1 MSNVDRL
8 TRVNALLKREIAES
22 LYRVFAGKDFDF
34 AAVTVTHVF
43 ISSDLHTARVL
54 VSILGHEKDRA
65 GILRQLQQYHGPI
78 QKLLSKHVILKY
90 TPQLHFELDTSD
102 EQGDH
107 ILRILEK
114 MEGEHHDWANEPPP
128 APPKEEETPSVFT
141 PAAPGNPRANL
152 IRGTASCWW
161 TSPVAR
167 PRTTWWIVSA
177 AHSASA
183 RWAMAVRSTRWRPAC

>member
-43 ISSDLHTARVL
+43 VSSDLHTARVL
-54 VSILGHEKDRA
+54 VSILGHEKDRI
-65 GILRQLQQYHGPI
+65 GILRQLQQHHGPI

-90 TPQLHFELDTSD
+90 TPQLHFELDTSL

-107 ILRILEK
+107 ILRLLEK
-114 MEGEHHDWANEPPP
+114 IETEHPDWAAATPPPP
-128 APPKEEETPSVFT
+128 ATEEKLP
-141 PAAPGNPRANL
+141 
-152 IRGTASCWW
+152 
-161 TSPVAR
+161 
-167 PRTTWWIVSA
+167 
-177 AHSASA
+177 
-183 RWAMAVRSTRWRPAC
+183 

>member
-22 LYRVFAGKDFDF
+22 LYRVFAGTDFDF

-54 VSILGHEKDRA
+54 VSILGHEQQRA
-65 GILRQLQQYHGPI
+65 GILRQLQQHHGPL

-90 TPQLHFELDTSD
+90 TPQLHFELDTSV

-114 MEGEHHDWANEPPP
+114 MEGEHPDWANEPPP
-128 APPKEEETPSVFT
+128 APPKEEETP
-141 PAAPGNPRANL
+141 
-152 IRGTASCWW
+152 
-161 TSPVAR
+161 
-167 PRTTWWIVSA
+167 
-177 AHSASA
+177 
-183 RWAMAVRSTRWRPAC
+183 